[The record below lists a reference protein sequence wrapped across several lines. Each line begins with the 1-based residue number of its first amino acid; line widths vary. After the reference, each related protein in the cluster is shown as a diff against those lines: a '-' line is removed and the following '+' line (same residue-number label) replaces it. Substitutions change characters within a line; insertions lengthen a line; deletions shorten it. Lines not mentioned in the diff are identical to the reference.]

1 MTRRCHEYN
10 TFAQLCLRVSATTS
24 LITAAATQTHRFSG
38 ARFTFHCVRIKSA
51 LFFFPRIQPLPVFLI
66 RECLLAGYQ
75 REHAEKERACAI
87 QRPTPRSLL
96 PHSST
101 ELREPDAAVSRD
113 PDHIRDRARVFMSY
127 TGRVRGF

>member
-1 MTRRCHEYN
+1 MNITPLHSCVCGFLQPHP
-10 TFAQLCLRVSATTS
+10 S
-24 LITAAATQTHRFSG
+24 LQPQQHKRIDFLGQGSRSTAFE
-38 ARFTFHCVRIKSA
+38 FKSA

-113 PDHIRDRARVFMSY
+113 LGPH
-127 TGRVRGF
+127 

>member
-1 MTRRCHEYN
+1 MNITPLHSCVCGFLQPHP
-10 TFAQLCLRVSATTS
+10 S
-24 LITAAATQTHRFSG
+24 LQPQQHKRIDFLGQGSRSTAFE
-38 ARFTFHCVRIKSA
+38 FKSA

-75 REHAEKERACAI
+75 RERAEKERACAI